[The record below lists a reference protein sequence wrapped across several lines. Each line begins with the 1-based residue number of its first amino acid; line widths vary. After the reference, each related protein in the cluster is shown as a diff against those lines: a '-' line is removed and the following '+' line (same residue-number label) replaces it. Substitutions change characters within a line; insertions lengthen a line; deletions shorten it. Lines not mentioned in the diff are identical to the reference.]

1 LSYGTC
7 DWTYTDKKCKLHTKT
22 GKFLVVERVIGR
34 TLLKRMLIAHKNR
47 MGLKYRVC
55 ERTYDDKSNSACTQD
70 GGTVWI
76 IWTNWRHKVFTY

>member
-34 TLLKRMLIAHKNR
+34 TLLKKNA
-47 MGLKYRVC
+47 
-55 ERTYDDKSNSACTQD
+55 DCTQE
-70 GGTVWI
+70 
-76 IWTNWRHKVFTY
+76 